1 MENSRRSRVSLS
13 VFLFRY
19 EKRFD
24 RRKKSKEQKKQA
36 PLSARESEVYQSL
49 CEVEVG
55 AACVSACVR
64 VCLGEKIGA
73 RKCGKEWENLGNYD
87 LIDSLSKLQKR
98 EKEKQL

>member
-1 MENSRRSRVSLS
+1 MKRDSIEERRA
-13 VFLFRY
+13 
-19 EKRFD
+19 KN
-24 RRKKSKEQKKQA
+24 KKASSSE
-36 PLSARESEVYQSL
+36 REREVYQSL

-64 VCLGEKIGA
+64 VCLREKIGA

-98 EKEKQL
+98 EKEKHL